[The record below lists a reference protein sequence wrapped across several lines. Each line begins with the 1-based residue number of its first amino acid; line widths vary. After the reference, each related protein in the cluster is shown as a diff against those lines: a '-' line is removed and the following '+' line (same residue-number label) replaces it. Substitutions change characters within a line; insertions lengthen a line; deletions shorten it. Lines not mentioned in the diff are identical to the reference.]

1 MFTVKPD
8 PGIVAKSFKSGDAF
22 YIGDEKLLP
31 LSRFTN
37 PGKPSGRYVY
47 FLQATC
53 ICSLRSIL
61 VKTFSHFFKFQFIS
75 EEVDVEEDAVA
86 EGMQRTLRVS
96 CSPFYFKSHFFSFFT
111 CSFNYFH
118 RGGGRSPMGG
128 RGGGRY
134 VHTQYDTIHF

>member
-61 VKTFSHFFKFQFIS
+61 VDKHSLTFSIFKFIS
-75 EEVDVEEDAVA
+75 EELDVEHAVVDAVA
-86 EGMQRTLRVS
+86 EGMQRT
-96 CSPFYFKSHFFSFFT
+96 
-111 CSFNYFH
+111 
-118 RGGGRSPMGG
+118 
-128 RGGGRY
+128 
-134 VHTQYDTIHF
+134 

>member
-1 MFTVKPD
+1 MSRHFLISNLLARPTLQIFGTVSNVMFTVKPD

-53 ICSLRSIL
+53 ICSLRSIV
-61 VKTFSHFFKFQFIS
+61 VKTSSHFFNFQFIS
-75 EEVDVEEDAVA
+75 EELDVEHAVVDAVA
-86 EGMQRTLRVS
+86 EGMQRT
-96 CSPFYFKSHFFSFFT
+96 
-111 CSFNYFH
+111 
-118 RGGGRSPMGG
+118 
-128 RGGGRY
+128 
-134 VHTQYDTIHF
+134 

>member
-47 FLQATC
+47 SCNLRVYVLC
-53 ICSLRSIL
+53 RVLYLKHSLIFSI
-61 VKTFSHFFKFQFIS
+61 FKFIS
-75 EEVDVEEDAVA
+75 EELDAVVDA
-86 EGMQRTLRVS
+86 VVEGMQRTLRVS
-96 CSPFYFKSHFFSFFT
+96 CSRFSFNSHFFPFFP

-118 RGGGRSPMGG
+118 RGGGGRSPMGG

-134 VHTQYDTIHF
+134 VHTQ